1 LYPHTADFI
10 IVVGI
15 EKYHA
20 FNTKVHQLMSK
31 GSAID
36 VQVIHFPSGDSLAGL
51 SDQRSYWKFGYP
63 ALMINDT
70 SFVRNPNYHT
80 KNDTIET
87 LNFEKMAAVVDSAYR
102 AIVAID

>member
-1 LYPHTADFI
+1 
-10 IVVGI
+10 
-15 EKYHA
+15 
-20 FNTKVHQLMSK
+20 
-31 GSAID
+31 
-36 VQVIHFPSGDSLAGL
+36 PSGDSLAGL